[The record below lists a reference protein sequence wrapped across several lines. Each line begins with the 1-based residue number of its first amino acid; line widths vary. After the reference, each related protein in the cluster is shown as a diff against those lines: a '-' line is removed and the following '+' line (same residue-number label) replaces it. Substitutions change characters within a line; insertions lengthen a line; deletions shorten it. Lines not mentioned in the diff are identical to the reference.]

1 MGEVRQERNILVP
14 AQRLSLLFLKILFGT
29 TQGGLGIP
37 DIYHSIYQKMK
48 KIGILDVRQYAVI
61 ENPPYVPLCI
71 DRLSPDTYAI
81 SQNPLV
87 DGLMVADPDVEV
99 HVDHAK
105 ETAEPLVYL
114 SGETRKVVYPEPG
127 KVNLAIRNELS
138 AFLDRW
144 LSDLIAQ
151 GFNRYQ

>member
-1 MGEVRQERNILVP
+1 
-14 AQRLSLLFLKILFGT
+14 
-29 TQGGLGIP
+29 
-37 DIYHSIYQKMK
+37 
-48 KIGILDVRQYAVI
+48 
-61 ENPPYVPLCI
+61 
-71 DRLSPDTYAI
+71 
-81 SQNPLV
+81 
-87 DGLMVADPDVEV
+87 MVADPDVEV
-99 HVDHAK
+99 SVDHAK